1 MIIKSLIQNWPLI
14 WSRRPRSLSGS
25 QKNAVAAPKRH
36 TNTHTHSR
44 KHTHHTL
51 GKYHTRNWPYGNVWA
66 GKCGN
71 SRLWRFATERT
82 PTRIYFRRI
91 AWAVLSGASA
101 FFCFTKYT
109 HTRWMGC
116 CDVFEVWGLWAR
128 EPENERRRVNHFS
141 GLYGIGG
148 ARNGIEWSDEQNVS
162 IYKFRT
168 RNRPFTMTVEA
179 ELTEWQWIARVAGLC
194 FSQQQVSND
203 RAVDD
208 DKHEEPTSQIYETN
222 INPYTLRWLND
233 WHVHTHTVAHIFEST
248 FSHVTCG
255 VWWPSRAVYKCQ
267 RPIVPSAA
275 RFVTSNEATQTQHIF
290 IKRRH
295 SEHIYYKVYKTVTI
309 YEMHIYIRRF
319 V

>member
-101 FFCFTKYT
+101 FFVLQNT
-109 HTRWMGC
+109 HTHVGWVVVTYLRYGDFGRGSRKMSAAGWTTSLGCMGL
-116 CDVFEVWGLWAR
+116 GGR
-128 EPENERRRVNHFS
+128 ETVLSDRTSRTYRYISS
-141 GLYGIGG
+141 GLGIG
-148 ARNGIEWSDEQNVS
+148 RSRWRLKLNWLNGN
-162 IYKFRT
+162 
-168 RNRPFTMTVEA
+168 
-179 ELTEWQWIARVAGLC
+179 GLRALRG
-194 FSQQQVSND
+194 SASVSN
-203 RAVDD
+203 
-208 DKHEEPTSQIYETN
+208 K
-222 INPYTLRWLND
+222 
-233 WHVHTHTVAHIFEST
+233 
-248 FSHVTCG
+248 
-255 VWWPSRAVYKCQ
+255 
-267 RPIVPSAA
+267 
-275 RFVTSNEATQTQHIF
+275 
-290 IKRRH
+290 
-295 SEHIYYKVYKTVTI
+295 
-309 YEMHIYIRRF
+309 
-319 V
+319 